1 MKSGLKRI
9 SVVCDRFVL
18 VSYQISCTPYVAGVS
33 CRNVREPTRVLLAR
47 ESKSGSDTGLE
58 FPPNTAYSRPHGL
71 IRQPGKGGRGAEV
84 GADALE

>member
-71 IRQPGKGGRGAEV
+71 IRQPGKGGGEGGV
-84 GADALE
+84 VFF